1 MLVSVRSSLSAGV
14 ATALLAAGVGVAV
27 VSPVAAAPLPV
38 TASPTVQLSALA
50 ISLPKPTKPLTN
62 PFGGA
67 TGATPGERIINGY
80 NAVQPW
86 VQYGVELGAW
96 GVGWLPW
103 PIGLIAPQLNI
114 GYSAVEPLSRALVY
128 SVAYAVDGQ
137 PELIQPT
144 IKNGIQTSVHNLVQG
159 ELSWIA
165 SYFPPLPPI
174 GGAAV
179 VAPKVVAR
187 AGASVPK
194 SAAAVTAVTD
204 TPVSTPT
211 KRARV
216 KAAASTVVTLPVRVD
231 EASSA
236 APDAASVAAP
246 PASGLAAPR
255 THAGTRGSKATPGGA
270 TPGAASSVKAG
281 RTGR

>member
-14 ATALLAAGVGVAV
+14 AAAVLAAGVGATV

-38 TASPTVQLSALA
+38 TASPAVQLSALA
-50 ISLPKPTKPLTN
+50 VTLPKPTKPLTN

-103 PIGLIAPQLNI
+103 PIGLIAPQMNI
-114 GYSAVEPLSRALVY
+114 GYSAVEPLSRAAVY
-128 SVAYAVDGQ
+128 SVAYAIDGQ

-144 IKNGIQTSVHNLVQG
+144 IKNGIQTSINNLVQG

-174 GGAAV
+174 RGAAA
-179 VAPKVVAR
+179 VAPKA
-187 AGASVPK
+187 AASVTGV
-194 SAAAVTAVTD
+194 SI
-204 TPVSTPT
+204 TPSS

-216 KAAASTVVTLPVRVD
+216 RAAVSDVAPAAPASITSASTVR
-231 EASSA
+231 ASSVR
-236 APDAASVAAP
+236 PS
-246 PASGLAAPR
+246 R
-255 THAGTRGSKATPGGA
+255 THAGARG
-270 TPGAASSVKAG
+270 ASSSAPHAANSAKAE
-281 RTGR
+281 RARH